1 MEGIKPKPL
10 QRAISKLMFK
20 AVEEIEY
27 EEQNRRAYELA
38 MMQAKAQHTLWS
50 QNPYQQVGSVGL
62 SNTTTTSAGQTLGGA
77 ITTGTTWIN
86 PQLGGGFPQQ
96 QYGQQGPLYPTPR
109 PTLTDEQM
117 DVLIEKMAHALAKG
131 WECTRCHRIWS
142 PREVGCEFCNF
153 IDRLEGKD
161 VDRDTAA

>member
-10 QRAISKLMFK
+10 QRAISKLMGK

-27 EEQNRRAYELA
+27 EAQNRRAYELA
-38 MMQAKAQHTLWS
+38 MMQAKAQNTLWS
-50 QNPYQQVGSVGL
+50 QNPYQQVGSAGF
-62 SNTTTTSAGQTLGGA
+62 SNTTTTTTGQTLGWANIG
-77 ITTGTTWIN
+77 

-96 QYGQQGPLYPTPR
+96 QYGQQGTLYPMPR